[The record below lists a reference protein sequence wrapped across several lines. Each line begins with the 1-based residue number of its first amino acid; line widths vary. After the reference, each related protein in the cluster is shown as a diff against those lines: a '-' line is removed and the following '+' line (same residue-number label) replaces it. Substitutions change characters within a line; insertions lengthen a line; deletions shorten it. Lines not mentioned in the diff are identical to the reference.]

1 MTAVSRRRFLTTSV
15 AGAGA
20 VAAGAAGFTLG
31 SRQDAAATLPSA
43 GIEPFFGPH
52 QAGIATAQ
60 QDRLLF
66 AAYDL
71 TTTDA
76 TAVQSL
82 LQHWTDAAARL
93 TQGNLVGQ
101 DDANRAAPPA
111 GRRGGTLGGQED
123 ATRAA
128 PPVDTGEA
136 MGLDPAHLTVT
147 FGFGAGLFE

>member
-1 MTAVSRRRFLTTSV
+1 MTAFSRRRFLTPSV

-82 LQHWTDAAARL
+82 LPHRTH
-93 TQGNLVGQ
+93 
-101 DDANRAAPPA
+101 AAPPLTP
-111 GRRGGTLGGQED
+111 GNPVGQGH
-123 ATRAA
+123 ANPAA
-128 PPVDTGEA
+128 PPGD
-136 MGLDPAHLTVT
+136 
-147 FGFGAGLFE
+147 